1 MHIFPYSD
9 AFHTRKAFNKVGEVC
24 SAQAA
29 KEALGERA
37 VGFVNRELCKH
48 PGAQQK

>member
-9 AFHTRKAFNKVGEVC
+9 AFHTRKAINKVGKAC

-37 VGFVNRELCKH
+37 VSFVNRELCEH